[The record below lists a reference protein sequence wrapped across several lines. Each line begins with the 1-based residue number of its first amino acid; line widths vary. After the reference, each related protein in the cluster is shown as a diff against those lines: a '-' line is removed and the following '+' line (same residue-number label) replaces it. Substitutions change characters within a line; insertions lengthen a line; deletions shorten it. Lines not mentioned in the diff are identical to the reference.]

1 MEELRLELRNLR
13 LELLERLEHQSQL
26 LERLDERRK
35 TVLDV
40 ERISGQRTSAQVLRQ
55 DSPVLSGDSEESSQ
69 ESFVRISTAGHKLRA
84 EMATERLQLSKRLKM
99 AT

>member
-26 LERLDERRK
+26 LERDERRK

>member
-1 MEELRLELRNLR
+1 MELRNLR

-26 LERLDERRK
+26 LERDERRK

-69 ESFVRISTAGHKLRA
+69 ESFVRINTAGHKLRA

>member
-1 MEELRLELRNLR
+1 MELRNLR

-26 LERLDERRK
+26 LERDERRK

>member
-1 MEELRLELRNLR
+1 MELRNLR

-40 ERISGQRTSAQVLRQ
+40 ERSGQRTSAQVLRQ
-55 DSPVLSGDSEESSQ
+55 DSPVLSKDSEESSQ